1 VATKTIICDTDVM
14 IDYWNKYSLRHFAT
28 KELLEKV
35 IELDNVVLSAITKM
49 ELLMGA
55 KDKEG
60 LVRINK
66 KISQFKIIL
75 IDNAIT
81 ESAIQLLQNYRL
93 SHGLALPDAFI
104 AATCNTLELKL
115 FTHNIKDYK
124 FIDDLVLFN

>member
-1 VATKTIICDTDVM
+1 M

-60 LVRINK
+60 LVK
-66 KISQFKIIL
+66 
-75 IDNAIT
+75 
-81 ESAIQLLQNYRL
+81 
-93 SHGLALPDAFI
+93 
-104 AATCNTLELKL
+104 
-115 FTHNIKDYK
+115 
-124 FIDDLVLFN
+124 